1 VESVDRSFHMN
12 PLRSVGARLSLAL
25 AVLVAGALGAVYLF
39 VVPSL
44 ERNLVNAKVSQLEH
58 VAPDL
63 RDQLL
68 HDPLWIHDPD
78 YVGNA
83 AAAANARVVLFSILA
98 SSPIPALQAVGD
110 SRQGASS
117 ADVENDPVA
126 LEAATTLEAQ
136 HGTLSRGDERFAEVA
151 LPVGDTGYLL
161 LFSASLHDSLGNV
174 HLVQHRLLIAGAAAL
189 VASLLLGFGGASIF
203 ARRVRRLERAADRIA
218 GGRFDEPVDDP
229 TPDELGE
236 LARAFDRMRLRLAQ
250 LDRARAEFIAN
261 ASHELRTPLF
271 SLGGFLELMGDE
283 ELDEETRAEFLAT
296 MREQVERLTRLA
308 SDLLDLSRL
317 DAGRL
322 RVEREPVELG
332 DVARYLLE
340 EFQALART
348 GDRALELELDG
359 DAHVLGDDE
368 RALRIGRALVENAL
382 RHTPPGTRVVVR
394 AADGER
400 PVLEVEDDGPGI
412 PASELGQVFDRFY
425 RGDGSLASGSGL
437 GLAIARE
444 LAERMDGRIE
454 VESQPG
460 RTVFRL
466 LLPPAGAF
474 SRENVEVGTA

>member
-1 VESVDRSFHMN
+1 MN
-12 PLRSVGARLSLAL
+12 PLRSVGAQLSLAL
-25 AVLVAGALGAVYLF
+25 AVLVAGSLGVVYLF

-44 ERNLVNAKVSQLEH
+44 ERNLVNAKLSQLEH

-63 RDQLL
+63 RQQLVNDQLG
-68 HDPLWIHDPD
+68 IHDPD
-78 YVGNA
+78 FVGNA
-83 AAAANARVVLFSILA
+83 SAAANARVVLFSTLA
-98 SSPIPALQAVGD
+98 SAPSPTLQAMAD

-117 ADVENDPVA
+117 ADVEDDPVA
-126 LEAATTLEAQ
+126 LRAATTLQMQ

-151 LPVGDTGYLL
+151 LPVEDGEVL

-174 HLVQHRLLIAGAAAL
+174 HLVQHRLLIAGVAAL
-189 VASLLLGFGGASIF
+189 LASLLLGFGGASIF
-203 ARRVRRLERAADRIA
+203 ARRIRGLERAADRIA

-229 TPDELGE
+229 TPDELGQ
-236 LARAFDRMRLRLAQ
+236 LARAFDRMRLRLAH

-271 SLGGFLELMGDE
+271 SLGGFLELLTDE
-283 ELDEETRAEFLAT
+283 ELDDETRAEFLAT
-296 MREQVERLTRLA
+296 MREQVERLARLA
-308 SDLLDLSRL
+308 GDLLDLSRL

-322 RVEREPVELG
+322 RVEREPFELA
-332 DVARYLLE
+332 DVARGLVE

-348 GDRALELELDG
+348 GERSLDLELDG
-359 DAHVLGDDE
+359 AARALGDDE

-394 AADGER
+394 AGDGAW
-400 PVLEVEDDGPGI
+400 PALEVEDDGPGI

-444 LAERMDGRIE
+444 LAERMSGRLE
-454 VESQPG
+454 VESEPG

-466 LLPPAGAF
+466 LLPPAEAF
-474 SRENVEVGTA
+474 SRENAVVGTL